1 MTPGINRFKTW
12 VLIAAMG
19 GLFVLIG
26 AAVGGWTQLGAST
39 GALIFLGIGLVFNF
53 AMYWYSDK
61 IAIATTRSK
70 PVTEAQYP
78 ALYRIVRELA
88 AEDQIPMPTI
98 YVSEMAQPNAFATGR
113 NPDHASVAVTAGI
126 LQILDEREL
135 RGVLAHELSHVV
147 NRDILISSIAAAI
160 GMSITFLARFSLFF
174 GGDRNQGGLSVLVAW
189 ILAPLA
195 AAIIQMAVSRS
206 REYQADESGAFLSKD
221 PDALA
226 SALRKLEQTS
236 RRVPPPASVSPAEAH
251 MFIVNP
257 MAALKGKGGFSS
269 LFSTHPPTADRIA
282 RLEAIKSRI
291 DGGGVPPARP
301 DTAQQFREL

>member
-70 PVTEAQYP
+70 PVAEAQYP

-88 AEDQIPMPTI
+88 AEDQIPMPAI

-126 LQILDEREL
+126 LQVLDEREL

-236 RRVPPPASVSPAEAH
+236 RQVPPPASVSPAEAH

-269 LFSTHPPTADRIA
+269 LFSTHPPTAERIA
-282 RLEAIKSRI
+282 RLEAIKARI

-301 DTAQQFREL
+301 DAAQQFREV